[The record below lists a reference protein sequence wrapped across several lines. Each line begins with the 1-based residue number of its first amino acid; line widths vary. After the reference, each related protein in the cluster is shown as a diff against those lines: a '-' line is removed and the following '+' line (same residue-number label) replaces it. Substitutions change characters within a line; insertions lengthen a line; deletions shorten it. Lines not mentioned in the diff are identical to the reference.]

1 MKKQFKIPSL
11 SPQIPSTRQSLRL
24 PSRVTPGGDTALK
37 AAKVYTGNQVV
48 GISIIHK
55 SCLQPIFSKQEAVDA
70 ASMRR

>member
-1 MKKQFKIPSL
+1 MKKQFKIQLL
-11 SPQIPSTRQSLRL
+11 SPQIPSTRQSPRL

-37 AAKVYTGNQVV
+37 PAKVYTGNQVV